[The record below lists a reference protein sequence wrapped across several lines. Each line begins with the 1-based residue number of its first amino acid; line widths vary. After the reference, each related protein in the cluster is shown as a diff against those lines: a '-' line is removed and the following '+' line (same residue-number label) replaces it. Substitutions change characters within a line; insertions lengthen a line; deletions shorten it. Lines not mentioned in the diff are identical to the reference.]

1 MPNSKCNLKI
11 RILKSSI
18 FAEHSSISGHTS
30 LSLMHLYLKPRLRKK
45 LVSYKGSSNLLLA
58 LCKANS
64 RKHHDDTQGN
74 IVHRR
79 CMNSGTARC
88 VFNIKN
94 VSRLRMLKESWLVIC
109 QIMLRSA
116 MISLTKPNVRSALWL
131 PTERYFTAKVTW
143 ISSHFVLN
151 FTLKQHFQ

>member
-1 MPNSKCNLKI
+1 MSCPKWRNMSPTKMPNSKCNLKI

-109 QIMLRSA
+109 QIIKQTARL
-116 MISLTKPNVRSALWL
+116 MITLLACFSPSYDLDFL
-131 PTERYFTAKVTW
+131 
-143 ISSHFVLN
+143 IVL
-151 FTLKQHFQ
+151 H